1 MLVLTACMYLHI
13 FPTPAPPPQTL
24 QTLQAY
30 KVPQFQ
36 AQHRIDGHVSEAFT
50 PLASHLLGVGGV
62 RVVRVGCEG
71 GWGEGRL

>member
-1 MLVLTACMYLHI
+1 MLALTACTYLHI

-36 AQHRIDGHVSEAFT
+36 AQHEIDGHVSEAFT

-62 RVVRVGCEG
+62 R
-71 GWGEGRL
+71 